1 MKRMLLTLSMT
12 VIGSLSANVVLAG
25 PTFGVIIGLPPV
37 IIGAPVYRPAPVYYA
52 PAPRPYYGPAPV
64 YYAPAPVYGAPI
76 FVGPGYYGGPRG
88 RSHGHGPHERD
99 NDRR

>member
-1 MKRMLLTLSMT
+1 MKRILLTLSMT

-25 PTFGVIIGLPPV
+25 PTFGVIIGLPPI
-37 IIGAPVYRPAPVYYA
+37 IIGAPVYR
-52 PAPRPYYGPAPV
+52 PAPV

-76 FVGPGYYGGPRG
+76 FVGPGNYGGPRG
-88 RSHGHGPHERD
+88 WGHGHGHHKRD

>member
-1 MKRMLLTLSMT
+1 MT

-25 PTFGVIIGLPPV
+25 PTFGVIIGLPPI

-64 YYAPAPVYGAPI
+64 YYAPAPVYG
-76 FVGPGYYGGPRG
+76 GPRG